1 MKLTFMHNSSA
12 RKALS
17 SSMKNSCLTI
27 EEAFAFPLRPPST
40 SGLII
45 VAGKCGKASLTE
57 CSPTDMPWH
66 QMTQSFLSLSLQFI
80 LINYETLCSTASL
93 IQSSLPSTISDVI
106 KLFKLIKN
114 NDPSPGSG
122 ARVRERN

>member
-1 MKLTFMHNSSA
+1 VKLTFMHNSSA
-12 RKALS
+12 RKSALEQHEKFMFNHRGS
-17 SSMKNSCLTI
+17 LRL
-27 EEAFAFPLRPPST
+27 PLRPPST